1 MTIQNAF
8 SYFQGKHVTD
18 GPTLRLS
25 QGKCRVGW
33 VHYMYFETDS
43 VMTGNE
49 GVTRNQ
55 AGTYICEAS
64 NAHGL
69 IQEKTKE

>member
-25 QGKCRVGW
+25 QGQCHVGALCL
-33 VHYMYFETDS
+33 ETDS
-43 VMTGNE
+43 DVTGND

>member
-1 MTIQNAF
+1 
-8 SYFQGKHVTD
+8 
-18 GPTLRLS
+18 
-25 QGKCRVGW
+25 
-33 VHYMYFETDS
+33 
-43 VMTGNE
+43 MTGKE

-69 IQEKTKE
+69 IQEKTKEPEKL

>member
-1 MTIQNAF
+1 MWLMDPLCDSPKVSVMWAGCI
-8 SYFQGKHVTD
+8 D
-18 GPTLRLS
+18 L
-25 QGKCRVGW
+25 
-33 VHYMYFETDS
+33 ETHS

-69 IQEKTKE
+69 IQEKTKEWEKL